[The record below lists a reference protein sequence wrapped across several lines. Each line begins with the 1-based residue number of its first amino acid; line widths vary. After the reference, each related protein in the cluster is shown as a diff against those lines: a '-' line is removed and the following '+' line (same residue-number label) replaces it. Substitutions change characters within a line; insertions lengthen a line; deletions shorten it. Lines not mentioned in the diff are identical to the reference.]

1 VKFVLNE
8 AELKFTSQ
16 FYCVCIYAS
25 WMPFSDKIPHLINK
39 IEGRF
44 NFVEFI
50 AIDINSFKTIIKI
63 HNVSSIP
70 MFIFFKNGLEYSRVT
85 GLPTVDIL
93 QTKLQEL
100 VDI

>member
-25 WMPFSDKIPHLINK
+25 WMPFSDKIPHLVNK
-39 IEGRF
+39 IKGTF

-50 AIDINSFKTIIKI
+50 AVDVNSFKTIIKI